1 MNIKQLQYFIAVA
14 ENGTISAAAKKLG
27 ISQPPLSVQLKQLE
41 DSLHVQLFERG
52 ARKVNLTEA
61 GKILYKR
68 ANSIVALSRMTIH
81 ELDHFQKNQSGTLR
95 LGTISSVGASLYHD
109 RLQAFNRIYPDL
121 TYDIHEGNTY
131 ELLEKL
137 SQDEID
143 LAIVR
148 TPFQAD
154 DVICHSLKEE
164 PMLAVTTDHYL
175 TDQHQGKIAIDQLK
189 DQPLIYYRRM
199 EHVITAAF
207 QKHGLEPVIKC
218 LNDDARTSMMW
229 AEAGLGVA
237 LVPESIAKL
246 YWSNHITS
254 YQINEPDLFTQVT
267 AIRRKAASCSPIV
280 LSFLDLFNV

>member
-52 ARKVNLTEA
+52 ARKVKLTEA

-81 ELDHFQKNQSGTLR
+81 ELDHFQNNQSGTLR
-95 LGTISSVGASLYHD
+95 IGTISSVGASLYHN
-109 RLQAFNRIYPDL
+109 RLQVFNRMYPDL
-121 TYDIHEGNTY
+121 TYDLHEGNTY

-137 SQDEID
+137 NRDEID

-154 DVICHSLKEE
+154 DVICHNLKEE
-164 PMLAVTTDHYL
+164 PMLAVTTKHYL
-175 TDQHQGKIAIDQLK
+175 MGKHGKISINQLK

-199 EHVITAAF
+199 EHVITSAF

-229 AEAGLGVA
+229 AEAGIGIA
-237 LVPESIAKL
+237 LVPESIVKL
-246 YWSNHITS
+246 YWPDHITS
-254 YQINEPDLFTQVT
+254 YQIDEPDLFTQVT
-267 AIRRKAASCSPIV
+267 AIRKRNASCSPIV
-280 LSFLDLFNV
+280 SSFLDLF